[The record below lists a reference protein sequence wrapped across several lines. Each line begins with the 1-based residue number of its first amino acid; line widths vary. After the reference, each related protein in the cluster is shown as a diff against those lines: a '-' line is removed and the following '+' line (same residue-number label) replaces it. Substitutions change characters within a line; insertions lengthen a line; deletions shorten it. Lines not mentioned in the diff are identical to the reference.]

1 MAENIAFSITIGG
14 VDREIKT
21 MQDLK
26 KAIKDANNE
35 LLQAGEVG
43 TQSYAQAQKKVA
55 DLKDRLGDLGDAA
68 KVQGTAVERLGAST
82 GLLKEGFTNLDL
94 DKIKLGFQ
102 GLGSAMKAIPIFLIV
117 EGVRLLIE
125 NFDKVVEFTQKL
137 FNIVDLNKQNVEISK
152 EAYDAEKKKLE
163 VLNNQDNVL
172 KLQGKS
178 EKEILQLKIEQT
190 AKAIEVGKTN
200 LKATELQLKAEEDL
214 AEKRSGWIKTAI
226 RWGIES
232 TLAIIRV
239 LAAPIDLMILGYN
252 KVASALG
259 KDTIPLINDK
269 LSEYAAK
276 ATDIASNMI
285 IDPEKIRKENQK
297 TLDEQKAALAQL
309 ENQKAGYQ
317 ISINNMDKKAGQDA
331 KALRDEQLKQ
341 EQESL
346 DELNRL
352 KAKNIQD
359 AKQRELEVLRVEN
372 EINVR
377 GHKEKKASQEVLNQ
391 LDVEYRNNRQAIID
405 KYQKIEDDK
414 QKALDEKIKQDRIK
428 ANKDALD
435 EEANYN
441 ELRILQSQEGTQA
454 RLDAEIEAIQFK
466 LFRETQLTE
475 KSEGEKLLIKKR
487 AEQSIDKLREDF
499 AKKERERRFKE
510 TQDNLATSALVNKGL
525 TDLSTVF
532 YNTKLNNAKKG
543 SAEEEKI
550 LKEQFEVNKAFQI
563 ANAVINGA
571 MAVTSILASPANKVD
586 PSGTVMA
593 IQIAAAIASTAAQIS
608 TIERTRFQGGAP
620 QAPEAP
626 NMGGAGGQAPTG
638 TPQMPQTRTEQGTF
652 LNEQGQTTGRLDT
665 RVYVLESDI
674 TSTQR
679 DVNRVKT
686 QSKV

>member
-1 MAENIAFSITIGG
+1 MAEESNVNININVKDGNALT
-14 VDREIKT
+14 DLRTKLKDIKS
-21 MQDLK
+21 
-26 KAIKDANNE
+26 E
-35 LLQAGEVG
+35 LLSLEPGTVAYTKKLKELGE
-43 TQSYAQAQKKVA
+43 TQGK
-55 DLKDRLGDLGDAA
+55 LKDLGDALRIEGSA
-68 KVQGTAVERLGAST
+68 LERLKIST
-82 GLLKEGFTNLDL
+82 GLVSEGFKNFDF
-94 DKIKLGFQ
+94 DKIKLGFN
-102 GLGSAMKAIPIFLIV
+102 GISGALKGIPIFLIV
-117 EGVRLLIE
+117 EGVKLLIE
-125 NFDKVVEFTQKL
+125 NFDKVVEFGKKL
-137 FNIVDLNKQNVEISK
+137 FNIVDANKQNVAITK
-152 EAYDAEKKKLE
+152 EAYESEKKKLE

-178 EKEILQLKIEQT
+178 EKEILQLKIEQI
-190 AKAIEVGKTN
+190 AKAIEAGKTN

-214 AEKRSGWIKTAI
+214 AEKRSGWLKTAI

-232 TLAIIRV
+232 TLSMIRV

-259 KDTIPLINDK
+259 KDTIPLINEK

-285 IDPEKIRKENQK
+285 IDPEKIKKENKK

-317 ISINNMDKKAGQDA
+317 ISINNIDKKGGQDA
-331 KALRDEQLKQ
+331 KALRDERLKQ
-341 EQESL
+341 ERESL

-391 LDVEYRNNRQAIID
+391 LDVEYQNNRQAIID

-428 ANKDALD
+428 ANKDAYD
-435 EEANYN
+435 EEERFN
-441 ELRILQSQEGTQA
+441 ELRILQTKEGTKE
-454 RLDAEIEAIQFK
+454 RLDAEIEAINTRADHEINTSK
-466 LFRETQLTE
+466 KTE
-475 KSEGEKLLIKKR
+475 GQIALIKKK
-487 AEQSIDKLREDF
+487 AQDDINKLIKKSEQDDLDDK
-499 AKKERERRFKE
+499 KKKQ
-510 TQDNLATSALVNKGL
+510 QDTLKASADTLNGL
-525 TDLSTVF
+525 NQLSGAF
-532 YNTKLNNAKKG
+532 YTTKLLNAKKG
-543 SAEEEKI
+543 SEEEQKL
-550 LKEQFEVNKAFQI
+550 LKQQFEVNKAFQI
-563 ANAVINGA
+563 ANAVMNGA
-571 MAVTSILASPANKVD
+571 NAVTSILGSPANKID
-586 PSGTVMA
+586 PTGTLMA
-593 IQIAAAIASTAAQIS
+593 VQIAGAVAATAAQIAVIS
-608 TIERTRFQGGAP
+608 KTKFEGAP
-620 QAPEAP
+620 PTPETP
-626 NMGGAGGQAPTG
+626 SMGGAGGQAPTG

>member
-26 KAIKDANNE
+26 RAIKDANNE

-43 TQSYAQAQKKVA
+43 TQSYADAQKKVA

-117 EGVRLLIE
+117 EGIRLLIE

-152 EAYDAEKKKLE
+152 EAYEGEKKKLE

-190 AKAIEVGKTN
+190 AKAIEAGKTN

-226 RWGIES
+226 RMGIES
-232 TLAIIRV
+232 TLMMIRV
-239 LAAPIDLMILGYN
+239 LAAPIDLIITGYN

-331 KALRDEQLKQ
+331 KALRDERLKQ
-341 EQESL
+341 ERESL

-391 LDVEYRNNRQAIID
+391 LDVEYQNNRQAIID

-428 ANKDALD
+428 ANKDAYD
-435 EEANYN
+435 EEERFN
-441 ELRILQSQEGTQA
+441 ELRILQTKEGTKE
-454 RLDAEIEAIQFK
+454 RLDAEIEAINTRAQHEINTGK
-466 LFRETQLTE
+466 KTAAEIA
-475 KSEGEKLLIKKR
+475 LIKKK
-487 AEQSIDKLREDF
+487 AGQQIDKLQEEFDDKEIKEEY
-499 AKKERERRFKE
+499 KKAYKIISRTDQTFK
-510 TQDNLATSALVNKGL
+510 TLG
-525 TDLSTVF
+525 DLSTIF
-532 YNTKLNNAKKG
+532 YNTKLNHAKKG

-550 LKEQFEVNKAFQI
+550 LKQQFEVNKAFQI
-563 ANAVINGA
+563 ANAIINGA
-571 MAVTSILASPANKVD
+571 TAVTGILASTGSKDAL
-586 PSGTVMA
+586 GIIGA
-593 IQIAAAIASTAAQIS
+593 IRIAAAIATTAAQIS
-608 TIERTRFQGGAP
+608 TIERTRFESAAP
-620 QAPEAP
+620 QTPETPSMNA
-626 NMGGAGGQAPTG
+626 AAEQAPTG

>member
-1 MAENIAFSITIGG
+1 M
-14 VDREIKT
+14 
-21 MQDLK
+21 
-26 KAIKDANNE
+26 
-35 LLQAGEVG
+35 
-43 TQSYAQAQKKVA
+43 
-55 DLKDRLGDLGDAA
+55 
-68 KVQGTAVERLGAST
+68 
-82 GLLKEGFTNLDL
+82 
-94 DKIKLGFQ
+94 
-102 GLGSAMKAIPIFLIV
+102 
-117 EGVRLLIE
+117 
-125 NFDKVVEFTQKL
+125 
-137 FNIVDLNKQNVEISK
+137 
-152 EAYDAEKKKLE
+152 
-163 VLNNQDNVL
+163 
-172 KLQGKS
+172 
-178 EKEILQLKIEQT
+178 
-190 AKAIEVGKTN
+190 
-200 LKATELQLKAEEDL
+200 
-214 AEKRSGWIKTAI
+214 
-226 RWGIES
+226 
-232 TLAIIRV
+232 IRV

-259 KDTIPLINDK
+259 KDTIPLINEK

-285 IDPEKIRKENQK
+285 IDPEKIKKENKK

-317 ISINNMDKKAGQDA
+317 TSINNMDKKAGQDA

-341 EQESL
+341 ERESL

-391 LDVEYRNNRQAIID
+391 LDVEYQNNRQAIID
-405 KYQKIEDDK
+405 KYKKIEDDK

-428 ANKDALD
+428 ANKEALD

-441 ELRILQSQEGTQA
+441 ELRIIQTEEGTQA

-674 TSTQR
+674 TNTQR

>member
-26 KAIKDANNE
+26 RAIKDANNE

-117 EGVRLLIE
+117 EGIRLLIE

-163 VLNNQDNVL
+163 ALNNQDNVL

-190 AKAIEVGKTN
+190 AKAIEAGKTN

-214 AEKRSGWIKTAI
+214 AEKRSGWLKMGI
-226 RWGIES
+226 RGLIEFS
-232 TLAIIRV
+232 MFSLRL
-239 LAAPIDLMILGYN
+239 LAAPIDFLITGYN

-331 KALRDEQLKQ
+331 KALRDERLKQ
-341 EQESL
+341 ERESL

-391 LDVEYRNNRQAIID
+391 LDVEYQNNRQAIID

-428 ANKDALD
+428 ANQEAYA
-435 EEANYN
+435 EEERFN
-441 ELRILQSQEGTQA
+441 ELRILQTKEGTKE
-454 RLDAEIEAIQFK
+454 RLDAEIEAINTRADHEINTGK
-466 LFRETQLTE
+466 KTAAEIA
-475 KSEGEKLLIKKR
+475 LIKKKSGQQI
-487 AEQSIDKLREDF
+487 AKLEEDYNKKEIDEKYKTALKNLDINKQSI
-499 AKKERERRFKE
+499 
-510 TQDNLATSALVNKGL
+510 NIL
-525 TDLSTVF
+525 TDLSSVF
-532 YNTKLNNAKKG
+532 YNTKLNHAKKG
-543 SAEEEKI
+543 SAEEQKI
-550 LKEQFEVNKAFQI
+550 LKQQFEVNKAFQI
-563 ANAVINGA
+563 ANAIINGA
-571 MAVTSILASPANKVD
+571 TAVTGILASTSSKD
-586 PSGTVMA
+586 PLGILGA
-593 IQIAAAIASTAAQIS
+593 IRIAAAIATTVAQIS
-608 TIERTRFQGGAP
+608 TIERTRFESPAA
-620 QAPEAP
+620 QAPETPSTSA
-626 NMGGAGGQAPTG
+626 AAEQAPTG

>member
-55 DLKDRLGDLGDAA
+55 DLKDKLEDLGDAA

-102 GLGSAMKAIPIFLIV
+102 GLGGAMKAIPIFLIV
-117 EGVRLLIE
+117 EGIRLLIE
-125 NFDKVVEFTQKL
+125 NFDKVVEFAQKL

-152 EAYDAEKKKLE
+152 EAYDSEKKKLE
-163 VLNNQDNVL
+163 ALNNQDNVL

-190 AKAIEVGKTN
+190 AKAIEAGKTN

-214 AEKRSGWIKTAI
+214 AEKRSGWLKMGI
-226 RWGIES
+226 RGLIEFS
-232 TLAIIRV
+232 MFSLRL
-239 LAAPIDLMILGYN
+239 LAAPIDFLITGYN

-331 KALRDEQLKQ
+331 KALRDERLKQ
-341 EQESL
+341 ERESL

-391 LDVEYRNNRQAIID
+391 LDVEYQNNRQAIID

-428 ANKDALD
+428 ANKDAYD
-435 EEANYN
+435 EEERFN
-441 ELRILQSQEGTQA
+441 ELRILQTKEGTKE
-454 RLDAEIEAIQFK
+454 RLDAEIEAINTRAQHEINTGK
-466 LFRETQLTE
+466 KTAAEIA
-475 KSEGEKLLIKKR
+475 LIKKK
-487 AEQSIDKLREDF
+487 AGQQVAKLQEEFDDKEIKEEY
-499 AKKERERRFKE
+499 KKAYKVISRTDQTFK
-510 TQDNLATSALVNKGL
+510 TLG
-525 TDLSTVF
+525 DLSTIF
-532 YNTKLNNAKKG
+532 YNTKLNHAKKG

-550 LKEQFEVNKAFQI
+550 LKQQFEVNKAFQI
-563 ANAVINGA
+563 ANAIINGA
-571 MAVTSILASPANKVD
+571 TAVTGILASTGSKDAL
-586 PSGTVMA
+586 GIIGA
-593 IQIAAAIASTAAQIS
+593 IRIAAAIATTAAQIS
-608 TIERTRFQGGAP
+608 TIERTRFESAAP
-620 QAPEAP
+620 QTPETPSTSA
-626 NMGGAGGQAPTG
+626 AAEQAPTG

>member
-1 MAENIAFSITIGG
+1 MAEESNVNININVKDGNALT
-14 VDREIKT
+14 DLRTKLKDIKS
-21 MQDLK
+21 
-26 KAIKDANNE
+26 E
-35 LLQAGEVG
+35 LLSLEPGTVAYTKKLKELGE
-43 TQSYAQAQKKVA
+43 TQGK
-55 DLKDRLGDLGDAA
+55 LKDLGDALRIEGSA
-68 KVQGTAVERLGAST
+68 LERLKIST
-82 GLLKEGFTNLDL
+82 GLVSEGFKNFDF
-94 DKIKLGFQ
+94 DKIKLGFN
-102 GLGSAMKAIPIFLIV
+102 GISGALKGIPIFLIV
-117 EGVRLLIE
+117 EGVKLLIE
-125 NFDKVVEFTQKL
+125 NFDKVVEFGKKL
-137 FNIVDLNKQNVEISK
+137 FNIVDANKQNVAITK
-152 EAYDAEKKKLE
+152 EAYESEKKKLE

-178 EKEILQLKIEQT
+178 EKEILQLKIKQT
-190 AKAIEVGKTN
+190 EEVIETGKKN

-214 AEKRSGWIKTAI
+214 SEKRSGWLKTAI

-232 TLAIIRV
+232 TLSMIRV

-259 KDTIPLINDK
+259 KDTIPLINEK

-285 IDPEKIRKENQK
+285 IDPEKIKKENKK

-317 ISINNMDKKAGQDA
+317 ISINNIDKKGGQDA
-331 KALRDEQLKQ
+331 KALRDERLK
-341 EQESL
+341 EERESL

-391 LDVEYRNNRQAIID
+391 LDVEYQNNRQAIID
-405 KYQKIEDDK
+405 KYQKIADDK

-428 ANKDALD
+428 ANKEALD

-441 ELRILQSQEGTQA
+441 ELRIIQTEEGTQA

-620 QAPEAP
+620 QAPETP
-626 NMGGAGGQAPTG
+626 SMGGAGGQAPTG

-674 TSTQR
+674 TNTQR